1 MTALLTL
8 ERTRP
13 REVFTAS
20 DRRPAAV
27 ESQIGLRPGER
38 MRVSDLFEALML
50 ESANDAAETL
60 AEGIAGTRDRF
71 VAEMNERAKQLG
83 LDDTSYANPIGLD
96 DPLNYST
103 ARDLAAL
110 TYDLMQLPR
119 FARVVDMP
127 SAQLESGV
135 RPRMV
140 ENRNLLI
147 PAYPFVNGVKTGHT
161 SQAGYV
167 LVGSARG
174 RTGGR
179 VISVVMGEPSE
190 AGRDVDTL
198 KLLRWGLGR
207 FHRVRVLD
215 PHRPL
220 ARADI
225 EYRDEQVALV
235 PQRGAVVT
243 LRDGQH
249 VRRAVR
255 APDEVSG
262 PLAARERVGAVTVF
276 VDGERVRRVAL
287 VTAVERPQSGDAEGA
302 RLGVGRP
309 LDRVGSPRNPDRSRP
324 SHPPPSSSV
333 QTGQEM
339 IITVTLNAAIDKTLA
354 VPNFRL
360 GRRHRA
366 VEQTAMAGGKGVNV
380 ARALRALGQPVIATG
395 IAGGP
400 TGTRIVEH
408 LTDEGILNDFV
419 RIREESRTS
428 TAVVDPTSGDQ
439 TEINEHG
446 PHVSDGRA
454 RPVRRQAALPRQ
466 GRGRLRVRRQP
477 AARSGRGVV
486 RAADRGDAPAGRDH
500 RARLRG
506 RAAAGGDAQGAGR
519 RVRRTSSRPRGWW
532 GASSPTR
539 TTAGAAWRRWSRRA
553 RARGS

>member
-1 MTALLTL
+1 MRRAATLLLALAAVVAPAQASAADRPPAVPNAKAAIVIDGSDGEVMFAKHPGARRQIASTTKLMTALLTL

-135 RPRMV
+135 RPRVV

-225 EYRDEQVALV
+225 EYRDDQVALV

-287 VTAVERPQSGDAEGA
+287 VTAVEVPKAGTLRVLVSV
-302 RLGVGRP
+302 LGVP
-309 LDRVGSPRNPDRSRP
+309 L
-324 SHPPPSSSV
+324 
-333 QTGQEM
+333 
-339 IITVTLNAAIDKTLA
+339 TVLA
-354 VPNFRL
+354 VL
-360 GRRHRA
+360 A
-366 VEQTAMAGGKGVNV
+366 
-380 ARALRALGQPVIATG
+380 
-395 IAGGP
+395 
-400 TGTRIVEH
+400 
-408 LTDEGILNDFV
+408 IL
-419 RIREESRTS
+419 I
-428 TAVVDPTSGDQ
+428 G
-439 TEINEHG
+439 
-446 PHVSDGRA
+446 
-454 RPVRRQAALPRQ
+454 AALLIL
-466 GRGRLRVRRQP
+466 RLRVRI
-477 AARSGRGVV
+477 
-486 RAADRGDAPAGRDH
+486 
-500 RARLRG
+500 RLVKR
-506 RAAAGGDAQGAGR
+506 
-519 RVRRTSSRPRGWW
+519 
-532 GASSPTR
+532 
-539 TTAGAAWRRWSRRA
+539 
-553 RARGS
+553 

>member
-1 MTALLTL
+1 MRRAATLLLALAAVVAPAQASAADRPPAVPNAKAAIVIDGSDGEVMFAKHPGARRQIASTTKLMTALLTL

-20 DRRPAAV
+20 ERRPAAV

-119 FARVVDMP
+119 FARVVDMA

-167 LVGSARG
+167 LIGSARG

-225 EYRDEQVALV
+225 EYRDEQAALV
-235 PQRGAVVT
+235 PQRGAVIT

-287 VTAVERPQSGDAEGA
+287 VTALEVPKAGTLRVLVSV
-302 RLGVGRP
+302 LGVP
-309 LDRVGSPRNPDRSRP
+309 L
-324 SHPPPSSSV
+324 
-333 QTGQEM
+333 
-339 IITVTLNAAIDKTLA
+339 TVLA
-354 VPNFRL
+354 VL
-360 GRRHRA
+360 A
-366 VEQTAMAGGKGVNV
+366 
-380 ARALRALGQPVIATG
+380 
-395 IAGGP
+395 
-400 TGTRIVEH
+400 
-408 LTDEGILNDFV
+408 IL
-419 RIREESRTS
+419 I
-428 TAVVDPTSGDQ
+428 G
-439 TEINEHG
+439 
-446 PHVSDGRA
+446 
-454 RPVRRQAALPRQ
+454 AALLIL
-466 GRGRLRVRRQP
+466 RLRVRF
-477 AARSGRGVV
+477 
-486 RAADRGDAPAGRDH
+486 
-500 RARLRG
+500 RLVKR
-506 RAAAGGDAQGAGR
+506 
-519 RVRRTSSRPRGWW
+519 
-532 GASSPTR
+532 
-539 TTAGAAWRRWSRRA
+539 
-553 RARGS
+553 